1 MVASSNFLLHSFTI
15 WIYKVS
21 NDISKRED
29 HKGMIILFGNGGT
42 PRFLTRKRTN
52 GLLTIIWLL
61 LYVLE
66 IIRRII
72 YRFDQQKGWSAI
84 DLSQHDK
91 WLRSYL
97 LSETGQ
103 RLTHVLK
110 CSISM
115 THAATEACWALDRL
129 LTLPVSY
136 WERLSI
142 WYSYQCQ
149 VKRRCRNSC
158 LPIRIVWQIES
169 Y

>member
-21 NDISKRED
+21 NNISKRQD
-29 HKGMIILFGNGGT
+29 HKGMIILFGNGGI
-42 PRFLTRKRTN
+42 PRFLTWKRTS
-52 GLLTIIWLL
+52 GPSTIIWLL

-72 YRFDQQKGWSAI
+72 YRFGQQKGWPAI

-91 WLRSYL
+91 WLRSCL

-115 THAATEACWALDRL
+115 THAATEPCWA
-129 LTLPVSY
+129 LPVSY
-136 WERLSI
+136 WERLII
-142 WYSYQCQ
+142 WFSYQCQ